1 MSFKAVFSKGQRM
14 RGSIMTNVA
23 DRLRAGGIARFFGI
37 SFAIW
42 SLMGSVGSATATESP
57 ITIEALVRNQR
68 VEGTPLAASKSNVI
82 LLKRN
87 GEVIEFTPGEARD
100 YQKTAN
106 GFAPYS
112 PAIMRGQLEREFGP
126 AFEVTGTGHFLV
138 VHPKGQQ
145 QWADRFEQ
153 MYRSCIMYFKVR
165 GFAINDP
172 EFPLVAIVFPNR
184 DDFLRY
190 ALNEG
195 ATQAKNYLGYYS
207 LKTNRVAL
215 FDNGAGRNNA
225 QLNDANIATVY
236 HEASHQTAFN
246 TGIHKRYAGTPRWV
260 VEGLG
265 TLFEARG
272 VNDSRSYPSAKDR
285 INQERLKE
293 FRVLLP
299 KRKPGR
305 FLELL
310 NSDRMFEQDMSAAY
324 AESWAF
330 TFFLI
335 ETMPREYARYLA
347 KTAARQPFTDY
358 LAAERVKDFTD
369 VFGENIA
376 LLEAKFLRYIA
387 ELN

>member
-1 MSFKAVFSKGQRM
+1 M
-14 RGSIMTNVA
+14 RELIVANVA
-23 DRLRAGGIARFFGI
+23 ALLRTNLRGIALACGLLAAAW
-37 SFAIW
+37 SMVGGAIC
-42 SLMGSVGSATATESP
+42 ATSTEQQ

-82 LLKRN
+82 LLKRD
-87 GEVIEFTPGEARD
+87 GEFIEFNPAEARD

-106 GFAPYS
+106 GFEPYS
-112 PAIMRGQLEREFGP
+112 PAILRGQLEREFGP

-138 VHPKGQQ
+138 VYPKGQQ

-165 GFAINDP
+165 GFSTTDP

-184 DDFLRY
+184 DEFLRY
-190 ALNEG
+190 AMKDG
-195 ATQAKNYLGYYS
+195 ATQASKLLGYYS

-215 FDNGAGRNNA
+215 YDIGAGRGSA
-225 QLNDANIATVY
+225 QANDANIATVF

-246 TGIHKRYAGTPRWV
+246 TGIHNRFAPAPRWV

-265 TLFEARG
+265 TMFEARG
-272 VNDSRSYPSAKDR
+272 VNDSRTYPSAKDR
-285 INQERLKE
+285 INQGRLKD
-293 FRVLLP
+293 FRTLLS

-310 NSDRMFEQDMSAAY
+310 NSDRLFDQDIDAAY
-324 AESWAF
+324 AEAWAF
-330 TFFLI
+330 TFFLV
-335 ETMPREYARYLA
+335 ETMPRDFARYLA
-347 KTAARQPFTDY
+347 KTAAHQAFTDCP
-358 LAAERVKDFTD
+358 APQRVKDFTD
-369 VFGENIA
+369 VFGENVA
-376 LLEAKFLRYIA
+376 LLEAKFLRFIA